1 MQFLLLILLCFAAIF
16 SFAQRPF
23 EIIQTIYFIG
33 DAGKYE
39 TTNDILKRL
48 KTEIENDE
56 LSTVVFLGDNIY
68 PQGLDGKKKSEN
80 KLVAQL
86 SILNNYQGNVFFIP
100 GNHDWKMGKPGG
112 YKVVLRQAEFVENYL
127 NSTLV
132 ANKNSPNFLPA
143 NALPGPY
150 DTLIA
155 EGLRMIFID
164 SQWFL
169 HAQIIHKTGKIGT
182 RKNTK
187 KLFYAALDSSLNA
200 AHKRGERVV
209 INMHHPI
216 FTNGHH
222 ALFNEPFRTLI
233 NYTPFQIFGLLGLN
247 KAILQDM
254 PQPRYKQ
261 MRKQMLQIFDK
272 YNNIVHV
279 SGHDHNIQYFRH
291 NNNHYII
298 SGAGS
303 KLSGL
308 KKKKYPDLYRNDSKK
323 GFVKAVFFKDGNVT
337 FEAFYEDGTEEII
350 RGIR

>member
-1 MQFLLLILLCFAAIF
+1 MQFIPFIFLFFAASF

-23 EIIQTIYFIG
+23 EIIQTVYFIG

-39 TTNDILKRL
+39 TTNDVLKRL

-68 PQGLDGKKKSEN
+68 PQGLDGKKSSEK
-80 KLVAQL
+80 KLLAQL
-86 SILNNYQGNVFFIP
+86 SILQNYKGNVFIIP

-112 YKVVLRQAEFVENYL
+112 YKAVLRQAEFVENYL

-150 DTLIA
+150 DTLIT
-155 EGLRMIFID
+155 EGLRMVFID

-169 HAQIIHKTGKIGT
+169 HTQLIHKTGKIGT

-187 KLFYAALDSSLNA
+187 KLFYAALDSTLNA

-209 INMHHPI
+209 VNVHHPI

-222 ALFNEPFRTLI
+222 AFFNEPFRSLV
-233 NYTPFQIFGLLGLN
+233 NFTPLQLFGLMGLN
-247 KAILQDM
+247 KALLQDM
-254 PQPRYKQ
+254 PQPRNKR
-261 MRKQMLQIFDK
+261 MRKQMLAIFDK
-272 YNNIVHV
+272 YPNIVHAC
-279 SGHDHNIQYFRH
+279 GHDHNIQYFRH
-291 NNNHYII
+291 NDNHYIV
-298 SGAGS
+298 SGSGS
-303 KLSGL
+303 KLSSV

-323 GFVKAVFFKDGNVT
+323 GYVKAVFFKDGNVT
-337 FEAFYEDGTEEII
+337 FEAFYEDGSEEVI